1 MPTAGTFVFKLATS
15 ATGVEAASQEVGV
28 APLAEATL
36 LMLYTLPLVPAEVA
50 VLTRIEGAALLH
62 GNELGAAAEVPVGSG
77 TASK

>member
-1 MPTAGTFVFKLATS
+1 MPTAGTFLFKLATS
-15 ATGVEAASQEVGV
+15 ATGVEAAAQDVGV
-28 APLAEATL
+28 APLEETL